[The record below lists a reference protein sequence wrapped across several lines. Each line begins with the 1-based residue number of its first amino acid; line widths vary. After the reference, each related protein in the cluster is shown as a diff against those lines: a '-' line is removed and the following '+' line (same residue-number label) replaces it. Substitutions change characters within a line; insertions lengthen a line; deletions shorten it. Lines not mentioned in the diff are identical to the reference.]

1 MSIRRRPAPRS
12 TCPSAAPRSRASART
27 SRVRPRT
34 SSTPRRSRSTRMS
47 DERWLITGALGCIGA
62 WACRQLVREGH
73 GVVAYD
79 LGDDTR
85 RLSLVMDPDEVA
97 AVRLIHGD
105 VVDLEGLAEVVA
117 RERITHILHLAA
129 LLLPLARADPP
140 RGAL

>member
-62 WACRQLVREGH
+62 WTCRQLVREGH
-73 GVVAYD
+73 DVVAYD
-79 LGDDTR
+79 LGHDR
-85 RLSLVMDPDEVA
+85 HRLELVLSDAELGEVEL
-97 AVRLIHGD
+97 VRGD
-105 VVDLEGLAEVVA
+105 VTD
-117 RERITHILHLAA
+117 LAA
-129 LLLPLARADPP
+129 LEAT
-140 RGAL
+140 